1 MKTSCQF
8 CAESFKT
15 FETYRDHIKSQH
27 YEDINL
33 NIKLEPVTF
42 ASEYKCTKCEFS
54 WIYKNKEDNL
64 CIFEVEGQRY
74 CVYCKNEAICSK
86 RLDKHYKNYFNGIET
101 LDDIVYPELW
111 IPVERTR
118 YSCCCC
124 GNLRT
129 PYYSRKTYK
138 LFSFYS
144 WPEHLF
150 CETCFDNLKSAVK
163 RPEWDP
169 FTNCECC
176 FGYYLKTK

>member
-33 NIKLEPVTF
+33 NIKLEPVSF

-124 GNLRT
+124 GNLR
-129 PYYSRKTYK
+129 
-138 LFSFYS
+138 
-144 WPEHLF
+144 
-150 CETCFDNLKSAVK
+150 
-163 RPEWDP
+163 
-169 FTNCECC
+169 
-176 FGYYLKTK
+176 